1 MYGSE
6 KRQQVGSQLD
16 QELKRQKNDKTRDSN
31 TLGDKELDKRNASRD
46 SKKEPEENKEYLA
59 KYKGSKMTV
68 IFHAVLSPNFN
79 FDARKGDKIFM
90 RFGGVRFGDFNKNVV
105 EVHPER

>member
-46 SKKEPEENKEYLA
+46 NKKEPEENKEYLA
-59 KYKGSKMTV
+59 KHKGSKMTV
-68 IFHAVLSPNFN
+68 VFHAVLSPNFN
-79 FDARKGDKIFM
+79 FDARKGDRIFM
-90 RFGGVRFGDFNKNVV
+90 RFGGVRFGNFNENVV

>member
-68 IFHAVLSPNFN
+68 VFHAVLS
-79 FDARKGDKIFM
+79 RLE
-90 RFGGVRFGDFNKNVV
+90 NVHV
-105 EVHPER
+105 TTKMEVTIQAASEKFSSSINA